1 MTGKFARTRRDV
13 VHDLA
18 TSVGVTM
25 TDEVLTEYDS
35 IFCANTG
42 CVLHVRPGDPN
53 VRGSGNWA
61 QFEDGTIIGR
71 RRVESTMLCDRCAAR
86 VMRGEVTLATRLT
99 AAAA

>member
-1 MTGKFARTRRDV
+1 M
-13 VHDLA
+13 
-18 TSVGVTM
+18 TM
-25 TDEVLTEYDS
+25 TDEALTEYDS

-42 CVLHVRPGDPN
+42 CVLHVRPGDSN

-86 VMRGEVTLATRLT
+86 VMRGEVRLATHLGAS
-99 AAAA
+99 AA